1 LIGTPWRPYPH
12 QELNMPASK
21 PSATPNIIVVIFL
34 AVAVLMFAIAAV
46 SAVSS
51 GRALA
56 RERTAPG
63 TVTDFAIRQAAD
75 GTLYYRPV
83 VVFALPDGARRT
95 LPVAE
100 EGIDPAY
107 KVDEAVTI
115 AYDPER
121 PDTARIKTSASTA
134 AMWIL
139 PLIMGILGA
148 AFLGATLFARW
159 VLRARDE

>member
-1 LIGTPWRPYPH
+1 VPD
-12 QELNMPASK
+12 SK
-21 PSATPNIIVVIFL
+21 PSVIPKIILAIFL
-34 AVAVLMFAIAAV
+34 GVAVLMLAIAAI

-63 TVTDFAIRQAAD
+63 LVVDTAIRQATD

-83 VVFALPDGARRT
+83 VVFALPDGAQRT
-95 LPVAE
+95 LQLTE
-100 EGIDPAY
+100 ESTAPAY
-107 KVDEAVTI
+107 AVDEAVTI

-121 PDTARIKTSASTA
+121 PANARIKTSASTA

-148 AFLGATLFARW
+148 AFLVAALFAWW
-159 VLRARDE
+159 VLRSGDG

>member
-1 LIGTPWRPYPH
+1 MCIRTANRAH

-21 PSATPNIIVVIFL
+21 PSAAPNIIVVIFL
-34 AVAVLMFAIAAV
+34 AVAVLMLAIAAI

-63 TVTDFAIRQAAD
+63 SVIDFAIRQAAD

-83 VVFALPDGARRT
+83 VAFALLDGAQRT
-95 LPVAE
+95 LQLTE
-100 EGIDPAY
+100 ESTAPAY
-107 KVDEAVTI
+107 EVDEAVTI
-115 AYDPER
+115 TYDPER
-121 PDTARIKTSASTA
+121 PDNARIKTAASTA

-148 AFLGATLFARW
+148 AFLVATLFTHR
-159 VLRARDE
+159 VLASGDE